1 MVARRGGSAGD
12 GDAMRQYL
20 DEIGAHTL
28 LSGPDEVRLGNVM
41 AEGREAAER
50 LATFG
55 AMDERDR
62 RKLQRLVDAGEG
74 ARDEFIK
81 ANLRL
86 VVSVARRYQGNGL
99 AMADLVQEGNIG
111 LMRAVDKFD
120 PNRGFKFSTYATW
133 WIRQSIGRAI
143 AESSR
148 SIKVPAHVRESAPL
162 VMKAMEKL
170 GAVHDRRPTSAEVA
184 ADTGLTAERVEL
196 VLIHRAD
203 VVSLSTPVMEDD
215 AELGDQLEDP
225 TLETPFE
232 VVLSHLERERLFKS
246 LNRLNERER
255 DVLRLR
261 FGLDRGE
268 EQTLAEIGDLFKL
281 TRERIRQIEA
291 KALTKLRHPCISGM
305 RPTARTT
312 A

>member
-1 MVARRGGSAGD
+1 
-12 GDAMRQYL
+12 MRQYL

-41 AEGREAAER
+41 AQGREAAER

-162 VMKAMEKL
+162 VMKAMERL
-170 GAVHDRRPTSAEVA
+170 GAVHDRRPTPAEVA

-255 DVLRLR
+255 DVLRMR

>member
-1 MVARRGGSAGD
+1 
-12 GDAMRQYL
+12 MRQYL